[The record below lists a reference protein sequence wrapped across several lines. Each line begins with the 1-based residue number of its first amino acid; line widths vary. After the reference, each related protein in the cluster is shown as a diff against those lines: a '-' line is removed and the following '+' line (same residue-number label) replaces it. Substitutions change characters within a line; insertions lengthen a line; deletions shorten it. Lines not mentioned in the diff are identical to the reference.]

1 MGILCLGVLSVSRS
15 LSLAPGPPPQPLSP
29 RSLLHHLDLPKMRT
43 AFLASLLALA
53 SFVAAAPVTVVE
65 ETAVDVA
72 AAEPSADLA
81 FEDSTEV
88 VHALDKRANKC
99 SKASQCKKNKSS
111 SSSSASSK
119 KVVNLSTSSS
129 FSGKGTWYTQNGVAG
144 SCGKVNPDSA
154 LIIAMN
160 TPQVSGGAHCGKYVT
175 LTNQANGKSVR
186 AKVADECPGCSYG
199 SLDLSLAAFKAI
211 GNLDTGVLSLKW
223 TWS

>member
-1 MGILCLGVLSVSRS
+1 MGVLCLPVLSVSRS

-72 AAEPSADLA
+72 AAVEPSADLA

-99 SKASQCKKNKSS
+99 SKASQCKNWIPK
-111 SSSSASSK
+111 AAQRTCSSK

-160 TPQVSGGAHCGKYVT
+160 TPRSP
-175 LTNQANGKSVR
+175 
-186 AKVADECPGCSYG
+186 VAPT
-199 SLDLSLAAFKAI
+199 AAS
-211 GNLDTGVLSLKW
+211 TSPSP
-223 TWS
+223 TRP